1 MELEDDMTLD
11 QLTPG
16 QECRVCDVNLEGA
29 QLQRLLDMGFI
40 EGTLIKIIRNAPLLD
55 PLDVE
60 IRGYL
65 VAIRRNEA
73 MGVEVEIA

>member
-1 MELEDDMTLD
+1 MTLD
-11 QLTPG
+11 KLTPG
-16 QECRVCDVNLEGA
+16 QECMVSDVNLEGA

-40 EGTLIKIIRNAPLLD
+40 EGTRIKIVRNAPLLD

-65 VAIRRNEA
+65 VAIRRSEA
-73 MGVEVEIA
+73 KGVEVEIA

>member
-1 MELEDDMTLD
+1 MTLD

-16 QECRVCDVNLEGA
+16 QECRVSDVSLEGA
-29 QLQRLLDMGFI
+29 ELQRLLDMGFI
-40 EGTLIKIIRNAPLLD
+40 EGTLIKVIRNAPLLD
-55 PLDVE
+55 PLDIE

-73 MGVEVEIA
+73 MGVEVQIA

>member
-1 MELEDDMTLD
+1 MTLD
-11 QLTPG
+11 NLAPG
-16 QECRVCDVNLEGA
+16 QECTVRDVSLEGA
-29 QLQRLLDMGFI
+29 ELQRLLDMGFI
-40 EGTLIKIIRNAPLLD
+40 EGTRIRVIRNAPLLD

-73 MGVEVEIA
+73 KGVEVAIA

>member
-1 MELEDDMTLD
+1 MTLD

-16 QECRVCDVNLEGA
+16 QECTVCDVNIEGA
-29 QLQRLLDMGFI
+29 KLQRLLDMGFI
-40 EGTLIKIIRNAPLLD
+40 EGTRIKVVRNAPLLD

-73 MGVEVEIA
+73 QGVEVEVA

>member
-1 MELEDDMTLD
+1 MMTLD

-16 QECRVCDVNLEGA
+16 QECMVCDVNLEGA
-29 QLQRLLDMGFI
+29 QLQRLLDMGFV
-40 EGTLIKIIRNAPLLD
+40 EGTRVKIVRNAPLLD

-65 VAIRRNEA
+65 VAIRRSEA
-73 MGVEVEIA
+73 KGVEVKTA

>member
-1 MELEDDMTLD
+1 MTLD
-11 QLTPG
+11 QMAPG
-16 QECRVCDVNLEGA
+16 QECRVCDVSLEGA
-29 QLQRLLDMGFI
+29 KLQRLLDMGFV
-40 EGTLIKIIRNAPLLD
+40 EGTRIRVIRNAPLLD

-73 MGVEVEIA
+73 KGVEVDIA